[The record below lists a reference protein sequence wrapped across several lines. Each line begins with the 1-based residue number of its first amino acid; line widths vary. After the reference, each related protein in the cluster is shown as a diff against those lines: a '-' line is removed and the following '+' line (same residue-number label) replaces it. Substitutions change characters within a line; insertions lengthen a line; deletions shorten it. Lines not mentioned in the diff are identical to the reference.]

1 MTLMS
6 AWKKVQ
12 QRSCQGKSP
21 QAKERSPP
29 PKVEKAGALKADRA
43 AELESVVELRRVLR
57 ETGAVAAAFQGWRTY
72 VEGGKRAASVKRAK
86 EKEAQEA
93 VGVATADRRRLTLA
107 LELVPGLTWWVAA
120 PVTRL
125 RLRRLHWPPHPTRCA
140 RAS

>member
-1 MTLMS
+1 M
-6 AWKKVQ
+6 
-12 QRSCQGKSP
+12 
-21 QAKERSPP
+21 
-29 PKVEKAGALKADRA
+29 ALKADRA

-107 LELVPGLTWWVAA
+107 LELVVPGLKGVWLERQ
-120 PVTRL
+120 PLLLHPMRRELGEEL
-125 RLRRLHWPPHPTRCA
+125 R
-140 RAS
+140 S

>member
-57 ETGAVAAAFQGWRTY
+57 ETGAVAAEFHGRLAY
-72 VEGGKRAASVKRAK
+72 MYLCGGGQASS
-86 EKEAQEA
+86 ECEEAQGEGSAGGCGCGDCRPQEA
-93 VGVATADRRRLTLA
+93 
-107 LELVPGLTWWVAA
+107 
-120 PVTRL
+120 
-125 RLRRLHWPPHPTRCA
+125 HPR
-140 RAS
+140 S